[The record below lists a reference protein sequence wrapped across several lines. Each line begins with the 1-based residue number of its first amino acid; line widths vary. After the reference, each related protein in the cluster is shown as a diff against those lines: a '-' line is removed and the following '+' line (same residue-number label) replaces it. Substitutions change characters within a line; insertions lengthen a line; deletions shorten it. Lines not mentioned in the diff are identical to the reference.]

1 MANYLKT
8 FETHIDYE
16 TYINGQNILLPNV
29 SYCEDNNGIYYNP
42 LETKVIVKF
51 NVTTTSSV
59 TSICQFSATSNFLK
73 IEIDGVEQANVTN
86 NYTFSTMGEH
96 VIKYTLSNPT
106 QIGTYCFQN
115 CTAIT
120 YVAVPYMV
128 TTISNYA
135 FGGCS
140 NLTHVKL
147 GRGVTTMGS
156 LVFNNCS
163 ALERITCFCKV
174 APSVLS
180 QTFKNI
186 SSNGTLYIPKGST
199 GYNVWM
205 GTGNYYLGLY
215 NWTKV
220 EQ

>member
-1 MANYLKT
+1 MSKYLKEFNTYSQYVTYRDTENYLR
-8 FETHIDYE
+8 
-16 TYINGQNILLPNV
+16 PNV
-29 SYCEDNNGIYYNP
+29 SYCVDNNEVHYNYYDP
-42 LETKVIVKF
+42 RVIAKF
-51 NVTTTSSV
+51 NVTRTSNATPIMYS
-59 TSICQFSATSNFLK
+59 SATSRFNK
-73 IEIDGVEQANVTN
+73 IWIDGVEQNSVISS
-86 NYTFSTMGEH
+86 YTFSTTGEH
-96 VIKYTLSNPT
+96 TVKYELVNPT
-106 QIGTYCFQN
+106 QMGTYCFQN

-120 YVAVPYMV
+120 YVAVPYTV
-128 TTISNYA
+128 TTVSNYA
-135 FGGCS
+135 FGGCT

-147 GRGVTTMGS
+147 GHGVTTMGS

-186 SSNGTLYIPKGST
+186 SSNGTLYVPKDST

-205 GTGNYYLGLY
+205 GTGDYYLGKY